1 MKGPKLDLQGG
12 PLLISSGSTFWP
24 FFKHV
29 SFAGGSKTGPSTDW
43 IRCLLG
49 GPVLSPPKHLLQ
61 LRETHQ
67 RHTNQH
73 RVGNKGLEQGRP
85 QLRLQ
90 KSYQFEVPKTK
101 PKLALCTCLPW
112 SWQSFPF
119 CFKSCRISK
128 SLQSRRFEAWR
139 GLAEA
144 MPRTQ
149 KCSGTRT
156 KRGSRGLETA
166 VYNTIVEVP
175 ARLNLK

>member
-73 RVGNKGLEQGRP
+73 RVGNKGLEGRP
-85 QLRLQ
+85 QLRLKNHISLIFFVRARCLSAGLRSWVLLADKRGIEPPPAVCQRHKNATIPTEPRGRLKNYISLRWQ
-90 KSYQFEVPKTK
+90 K
-101 PKLALCTCLPW
+101 
-112 SWQSFPF
+112 
-119 CFKSCRISK
+119 
-128 SLQSRRFEAWR
+128 
-139 GLAEA
+139 
-144 MPRTQ
+144 RTQ
-149 KCSGTRT
+149 S
-156 KRGSRGLETA
+156 
-166 VYNTIVEVP
+166 
-175 ARLNLK
+175 